1 MNVPEK
7 GFWKGDKFVVGKVAQ
22 EREEYK
28 NTMCQMSQGKKPQ
41 GKFHGL
47 E

>member
-1 MNVPEK
+1 MSTDMNVPEK

-28 NTMCQMSQGKKPQ
+28 IPCVR
-41 GKFHGL
+41 
-47 E
+47 